1 MKAPA
6 AAWYLQVFWG
16 LIVSADTPVF
26 YLSSSF
32 FFLKKK
38 KKFLAFFSLIW

>member
-6 AAWYLQVFWG
+6 AAWYLQVFRG
-16 LIVSADTPVF
+16 LILSADTPVF
-26 YLSSSF
+26 YPSSSF
-32 FFLKKK
+32 FFLKK